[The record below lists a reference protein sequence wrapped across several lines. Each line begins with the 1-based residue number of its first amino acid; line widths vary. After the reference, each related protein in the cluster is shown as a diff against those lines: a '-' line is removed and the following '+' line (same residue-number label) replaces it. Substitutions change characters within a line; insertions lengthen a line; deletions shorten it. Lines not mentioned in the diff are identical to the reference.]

1 MSIESWADVARQG
14 QYHQSAEHQRAID
27 TIQAVLEGNLESD
40 SAASTLASTYE
51 PLLKRGFKTSPV
63 ATLWGIICDVARSL
77 GANREITER
86 QIALL
91 NSISK
96 LPDVL
101 DGQGKA
107 ITPAWKSAGV
117 YWRDLPEL
125 ATMFREYAIGKL
137 RTLSSGTGLVG
148 PFVADQYGCVKQILN
163 PWTNWTKT
171 NGILRQR
178 LYSMPP
184 PSAPC
189 ISSSGSKT

>member
-1 MSIESWADVARQG
+1 MSIETWANAARQG

-40 SAASTLASTYE
+40 SAAGTIASTYE
-51 PLLKRGFKTSPV
+51 PLLKKGFKTSPV
-63 ATLWGIICDVARSL
+63 ATLWGLICDVARNL
-77 GANREITER
+77 GGNREITER

-101 DGQGKA
+101 DGEGKA
-107 ITPAWKSAGV
+107 ITPSWKSAGV

-125 ATMFREYAIGKL
+125 AMMFREYAIG
-137 RTLSSGTGLVG
+137 RSQILSSRTGLLG
-148 PFVADQYGCVKQILN
+148 PFMADKYGCVKQILN

-171 NGILRQR
+171 NGMLRQR

-184 PSAPC
+184 RLAPC
-189 ISSSGSKT
+189 ISSLGSKI